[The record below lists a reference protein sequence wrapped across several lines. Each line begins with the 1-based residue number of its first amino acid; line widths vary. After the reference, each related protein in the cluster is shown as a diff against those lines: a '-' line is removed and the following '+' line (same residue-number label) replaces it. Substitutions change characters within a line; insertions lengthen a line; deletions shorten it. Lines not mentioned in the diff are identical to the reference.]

1 MILYSPQTK
10 MASGPGDPTAPTF
23 FLDLDLCSLYGND
36 TFDLLNLAQ
45 TQEMSD
51 TFNLCFTFKLLNPS
65 MLRAMQKLVIKHPNA
80 RVCIY
85 TRKGDML
92 SNGGV
97 PTGMIKYSEAF
108 VPSSMTPENYL
119 KLGVAQEMHNSVMR
133 LFLAREAIQGALGH
147 PLDMIISDCRKSVRR
162 ACINV
167 LRPST
172 NPDIAFLWD
181 DNRAIKGDYHV
192 LTVPEYNA
200 IPPILADMVNDDLEF
215 MFPGR
220 KILDTNIILFLSS
233 APTNSSSYNPKTNT
247 VFVRV
252 AQEPLPEWPVPDIP
266 LIDKATADMLSFY
279 GICTV
284 SRSFSC

>member
-1 MILYSPQTK
+1 MES
-10 MASGPGDPTAPTF
+10 SPGDPTVPTF

-36 TFDLLNLAQ
+36 TFDLLYLAQ
-45 TQEMSD
+45 TQEKSD
-51 TFNLCFTFKLLNPS
+51 TFKLCFTFKLLNPS

-85 TRKGDML
+85 TRKGDII
-92 SNGGV
+92 NYGGV
-97 PTGMIKYSEAF
+97 PTSMIRYCEAY
-108 VPSSMTPENYL
+108 VPSSMTLEKYL
-119 KLGVAQEMHNSVMR
+119 ERGVSQKMHDAVMR
-133 LFLAREAIQGALGH
+133 LFLAREAIQGALGL

-172 NPDIAFLWD
+172 NPEIAFLWD
-181 DNRAIKGDYHV
+181 DSQTIRGDFHV

-200 IPPILADMVNDDLEF
+200 IPPVLADMVSYDLEF
-215 MFPGR
+215 MFPQK
-220 KILDTNIILFLSS
+220 KILDTDFIRYLSS
-233 APTNSSSYNPKTNT
+233 APKNSSSYNPKTNT

-279 GICTV
+279 GIRTV